1 MFARRRGFTFESLEP
16 RQVLSAHAVAQG
28 FAAVQSGFKHDHIPA
43 AIAGN
48 LQGNFHASITALH
61 ANLTDPA
68 DTSVV
73 GTVNYFSAEH
83 RGDSK
88 ALFVAAIRG
97 ADANTT
103 YDVAIDGTVVGQ
115 ITTNA
120 NGNGRLI
127 FSSRG
132 RGSTETFP
140 DNFPT
145 DLAAGVT
152 VKIGDATGELNS
164 RFANSGDADRIRL
177 ASFLSDPD
185 SSVRATVNF
194 SSETEDDGTTE
205 TKMVVKVAGADANTS
220 LDVTIDGVTVGT
232 ITTNARGRG
241 TLVLS
246 SEDGTLP
253 ATFPATF
260 ESGADVTVGTA
271 TGSLHDVAHFGRHR

>member
-1 MFARRRGFTFESLEP
+1 
-16 RQVLSAHAVAQG
+16 VAQG
-28 FAAVQSGFKHDHIPA
+28 FPALQSGFQHDHIPA

-48 LQGNFHASITALH
+48 LQGNLHTAITALQ

-83 RGDSK
+83 RGDTK

-103 YDVAIDGTVVGQ
+103 YDVAIDGTVVGE
-115 ITTNA
+115 ITTND

-132 RGSTETFP
+132 RGNTETFP
-140 DNFPT
+140 DDFPT
-145 DLAAGVT
+145 DLAAGATVT
-152 VKIGDATGELNS
+152 IGDATGELSS

-185 SSVRATVNF
+185 SSVRATIKF
-194 SSETEDDGTTE
+194 SSEMEDDGTTE
-205 TKMVVKVAGADANTS
+205 TKMMVKVLGSDPNAS
-220 LDVTIDGVTVGT
+220 LDVRIDGITVGT

-253 ATFPATF
+253 ANFPATV
-260 ESGADVTVGTA
+260 ESGVDVTVGTT